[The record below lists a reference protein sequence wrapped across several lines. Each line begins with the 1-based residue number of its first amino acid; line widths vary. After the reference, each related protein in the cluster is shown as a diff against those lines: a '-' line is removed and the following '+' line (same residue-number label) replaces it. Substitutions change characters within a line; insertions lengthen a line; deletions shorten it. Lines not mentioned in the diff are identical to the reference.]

1 MVINMRKNE
10 LIKTKL
16 YFVLA
21 ALLLTAVCIIVY
33 TSMRNSEKPNDRPYE
48 LAQEQGS
55 AAEGAATD
63 LQQVN
68 STPYP
73 DSSTQRPAPSQG
85 KDLAAQDPSVGMTY
99 SLAVTDGYL
108 EVYDAQTGMLYM
120 ETAIAYDLLPERVQ
134 KQIDEGKYFETEEAL
149 LEFLENYSS

>member
-1 MVINMRKNE
+1 M
-10 LIKTKL
+10 
-16 YFVLA
+16 LA

-33 TSMRNSEKPNDRPYE
+33 TSMKNGKSGDRPYE

-55 AAEGAATD
+55 TAEGDAED

-68 STPYP
+68 SASYP
-73 DSSTQRPAPSQG
+73 DTSTHRPVASQG
-85 KDLAAQDPSVGMTY
+85 KNMAAQDPPAGMIYFLT
-99 SLAVTDGYL
+99 VTDGYL
-108 EVYDAQTGMLYM
+108 EVYDAQTGTLYM
-120 ETAIAYDLLPERVQ
+120 ETAIAYSLLPERVQ

>member
-1 MVINMRKNE
+1 MVINMKKNE

-33 TSMRNSEKPNDRPYE
+33 TSMRNSKIPNEQPYE

-55 AAEGAATD
+55 AVEGDMED

-73 DSSTQRPAPSQG
+73 DVSTQQATGAQG
-85 KDLAAQDPSVGMTY
+85 KDVPAQDPPVGRTY
-99 SLAVTDGYL
+99 FLTVTDGYL
-108 EVYDAQTGMLYM
+108 EVYDALSGTLYM

>member
-1 MVINMRKNE
+1 MKKNE

-33 TSMRNSEKPNDRPYE
+33 TSMRNSKIPNEQPYE

-55 AAEGAATD
+55 AAESDAEE

-68 STPYP
+68 RTPYP
-73 DSSTQRPAPSQG
+73 DTSAQQPAASQG
-85 KDLAAQDPSVGMTY
+85 KDMSEQDPPVGITY
-99 SLAVTDGYL
+99 FLTVTDGYL
-108 EVYDAQTGMLYM
+108 EVNDALTGTLYM